1 MNKTEYAEIEYGEID
16 WEDVILS
23 LEAENKQLRKENRE
37 LKEQV
42 KNKKTITS
50 IKDLAIEIHNEM
62 EELQAKKTVVR
73 PDYFSRS
80 DNYQKLKLQKKLI

>member
-1 MNKTEYAEIEYGEID
+1 MNRTIDEIEYGEVD
-16 WEDVILS
+16 WEDLF
-23 LEAENKQLRKENRE
+23 LTMEAEIKQLRKENEE

-50 IKDLAIEIHNEM
+50 IKDLAIEIQNEM
-62 EELQAKKTVVR
+62 EDLQAPKTVVR

-80 DNYQKLKLQKKLI
+80 DNYLL

>member
-1 MNKTEYAEIEYGEID
+1 MNRTIDEIEYGEVD
-16 WEDVILS
+16 WEDVFLTM
-23 LEAENKQLRKENRE
+23 EAEIKQLRKENEE

-50 IKDLAIEIHNEM
+50 IKDLAIEIQNEM
-62 EELQAKKTVVR
+62 EELQAKKTVLR

-80 DNYQKLKLQKKLI
+80 DNYSKYENEKN

>member
-1 MNKTEYAEIEYGEID
+1 MNRTIDEIEYGEVD
-16 WEDVILS
+16 WEDVFLTM
-23 LEAENKQLRKENRE
+23 EAEIKQLRKENEE

-50 IKDLAIEIHNEM
+50 IKDLAIEIQNEM
-62 EELQAKKTVVR
+62 EGLQAAKTVVR

-80 DNYQKLKLQKKLI
+80 DNYLL